1 MNAEAATL
9 AVIDALEAVGVPYM
23 LVGSFASNYY
33 GIPRSTQDADFVV
46 ELGGTPIRTVEER
59 LGPEFHLDP
68 QVAFETVTATTRYVV
83 RVAGTGFRIEFFLL
97 SEDEHDSARFGRRCR
112 VTMLGRQVS
121 LPTAEDVIITKLR
134 WSRGGARAKDLDDAR
149 NVIAVQGA
157 RIDWDYV
164 ASWCDRHGT
173 RDLLESIL
181 SSIPKE

>member
-1 MNAEAATL
+1 VNAEAATL
-9 AVIDALEAVGVPYM
+9 AAIDGLEALGVPYM

-33 GIPRSTQDADFVV
+33 GIPRSTQDADFLV
-46 ELGGTPIRTVEER
+46 ELAGTEIRAVAER

-68 QVAFETVTATTRYVV
+68 QIAFETIAATRRYVV

-97 SEDEHDSARFGRRCR
+97 SEDEHDGARFGRRCR
-112 VTMLGRQVS
+112 VALLGRQVF

-134 WSRGGARAKDLDDAR
+134 WSRGGARAKDVDDAR
-149 NVIAVQGA
+149 NVMAVQGT

-173 RDLLESIL
+173 REILESL
-181 SSIPKE
+181 RRSLPTG